1 MRRRF
6 LAIAGFV
13 AMASSV
19 GSAMAQTASMILP
32 EEWSAYQAAFI
43 GADGRVVD
51 TGNAGISHSEGQ
63 GYGLLLA
70 VLAGDR
76 ASFERIWSF
85 TRTELMVRDDG
96 LAAWRWEADRTPHIA
111 DANNATDGDMLIA
124 YALALAGKAWDDPD
138 KTKAAT
144 ALVQTIGDT
153 LIGDFEGLATIAPA
167 AAGFSAEDRPD
178 GPVINPSYWVFEA
191 FPVFAQLTP
200 GIDWQKVASDGL
212 ELLHRARIYP
222 AMLPPDWVSLQG
234 GDIRPADGFPPEF
247 GYNNVRIPLYMM
259 RAGVDAR
266 YLKPYDEIGNAE
278 GLGRVQVT
286 TNTVMER
293 LGEPGYRLIQ
303 AAVDCTLKATPIP
316 AELQTLTASTYYAA
330 TLQLLLLDHLRRNQP
345 ECLGVEAKP

>member
-6 LAIAGFV
+6 LAIASFV
-13 AMASSV
+13 AMLGGMGA
-19 GSAMAQTASMILP
+19 AMAQPASMITP
-32 EEWSAYQAAFI
+32 EEWSAYQAAFV

-63 GYGLLLA
+63 GYGLLLS

-76 ASFERIWSF
+76 ATFERIWSF

-124 YALALAGKAWDDPD
+124 YALALAGEAWNEPE
-138 KTKAAT
+138 KTEAAK
-144 ALVQTIGDT
+144 ALVQTIGES

-167 AAGFSAEDRPD
+167 AAGFSAKDRPD
-178 GPVINPSYWVFEA
+178 GPVINPSYWIFEA

-200 GIDWQKVASDGL
+200 EIDWQKVESDGL
-212 ELLHRARIYP
+212 ELLRRVRIYP
-222 AMLPPDWVSLQG
+222 AMLPPEWVSLQG
-234 GDIRPADGFPPEF
+234 GNIRPADGFPPEF
-247 GYNNVRIPLYMM
+247 GYNNIRIPLYMM

-266 YLKPYDEIGNAE
+266 YLKPYDEVGNAE

-293 LGEPGYRLIQ
+293 LAEPGYRLIQ
-303 AAVDCTLKATPIP
+303 AAVDCTLDATPIP
-316 AELQTLTASTYYAA
+316 QELQTLTTSTYYAA
-330 TLQLLLLDHLRRNQP
+330 TLQLLLLDHLRRNRP
-345 ECLGVEAKP
+345 ECLAAEATR